1 MRGQKDIQKN
11 KTIQD
16 QVTDEKQFFENHR
29 IYKKYC
35 EKMGIPFLIKTLN
48 MNFIQHIKRALPVI
62 RETIISVMQIKEF
75 DLKQYGDFD
84 NLETKETKVYLVLT
98 LISKFCNSYKDML
111 EGKCLD
117 ITSRELIGGSRII
130 YVFNEIFR
138 RTIQRMNPFDILT
151 DDDIRT
157 AIKNANGIRPSLF
170 VPEGAFVLLVRQ

>member
-1 MRGQKDIQKN
+1 
-11 KTIQD
+11 
-16 QVTDEKQFFENHR
+16 
-29 IYKKYC
+29 
-35 EKMGIPFLIKTLN
+35 
-48 MNFIQHIKRALPVI
+48 
-62 RETIISVMQIKEF
+62 
-75 DLKQYGDFD
+75 
-84 NLETKETKVYLVLT
+84 
-98 LISKFCNSYKDML
+98 ML